1 MYFCGQKI
9 TVAENLVLIELS
21 AFSGLAGA
29 LLTQMVVAANTYF
42 TDQRKQCF
50 ELKNLYRNKKV
61 EIGENFC
68 YVTGEKMALIKKNI
82 RYWKN
87 WNDSRRESSIMFLQ
101 KEMTRLNRNMEKL
114 DGENWKYNLIH
125 LYFDVSLTDD
135 EIIASNEKTHRLYL
149 RVLDLTDK
157 IRQSADGNKEE
168 LYGHYAVAV
177 FEMCSEYEAVYA
189 HLKNDMDAVK
199 KQLLREF

>member
-1 MYFCGQKI
+1 M
-9 TVAENLVLIELS
+9 AENMGLIELS

-29 LLTQMVVAANTYF
+29 LLTQIIVAANTYF
-42 TDQRKQCF
+42 TDKRKQAF
-50 ELKNLYRNKKV
+50 ELNNLYRNKKV
-61 EIGENFC
+61 EIGESFC

-87 WNDSRRESSIMFLQ
+87 WNDSRRESSILFLQ
-101 KEMTRLNRNMEKL
+101 KEMTRLNRDMERFDAK
-114 DGENWKYNLIH
+114 NWKYNLIH
-125 LYFDVSLTDD
+125 LYFDVSFTDD
-135 EIIASNEKTHRLYL
+135 EIVASNEKTHRLYL
-149 RVLDLTDK
+149 KVLDLTDK
-157 IRQSADGNKEE
+157 IRHSAGGDKED

-189 HLKNDMDAVK
+189 RLKNDMDAVK